1 MGMSGN
7 KSDLRGGRW
16 NGTSWFPLNSA
27 NLAENKLSGTGLT
40 SFSYF
45 TGGEAGSLPVELTSF
60 AAKAQGTT
68 VNLMWETKTE
78 IDNNGFEIER
88 NSHGTWQKI
97 GFVEGHG
104 TANSPKY
111 YTFTDKNATGN
122 KIQYRLKQIDN
133 DGTFD
138 YSHEVEVELNP
149 VQFAL
154 YQNYPNPFNPS
165 TVIRYA
171 LPVAGVV
178 TIDVFN
184 ALGEK
189 VATLINRQVEA
200 GYHEVSFDAATLP
213 GGLYFYKI
221 NSGDF
226 TSVKKMVM
234 VK

>member
-1 MGMSGN
+1 
-7 KSDLRGGRW
+7 
-16 NGTSWFPLNSA
+16 
-27 NLAENKLSGTGLT
+27 
-40 SFSYF
+40 
-45 TGGEAGSLPVELTSF
+45 
-60 AAKAQGTT
+60 
-68 VNLMWETKTE
+68 MWETKTE
-78 IDNNGFEIER
+78 IDNYGFEIER

-97 GFVEGHG
+97 VFVEGHG

-138 YSHEVEVELNP
+138 YSHEVEVEFNP

-189 VATLINRQVEA
+189 VATLINGQVDA

-226 TSVKKMVM
+226 TSVKKMVL